1 MYSTGYTIL
10 SEVSKSHKK
19 NLFGT
24 IIDTMFPIGTLFL
37 IIIAYF
43 LSDWRHLQLAMSSF
57 TLLLVIII
65 WFVPESPRWLIS
77 QNRHDE
83 AKKIIEKYYKAI
95 NKPTLI
101 TESPT
106 LSLRSESSDV
116 KTKKKKEFKR
126 YFGKSK
132 ILFSDP
138 VLRKKLF
145 IMYFAFFVT
154 LSVGYCLIFN
164 IDLFETNR
172 YIYSSIAASIELIA
186 LLSIPVILLKLSCKK
201 ASCIIYILASICMLS
216 IIAVPKENINVIM
229 GMTMVAKFCLI
240 TSFTVNM
247 LLASELFPIA
257 VRNTAIGTGL
267 VMSQL
272 GSMTAPYII
281 DFLSQVAW
289 WAPTTLCGISSFIAG
304 LLCLIIPT

>member
-154 LSVGYCLIFN
+154 LSVGFQY
-164 IDLFETNR
+164 R
-172 YIYSSIAASIELIA
+172 
-186 LLSIPVILLKLSCKK
+186 
-201 ASCIIYILASICMLS
+201 
-216 IIAVPKENINVIM
+216 
-229 GMTMVAKFCLI
+229 
-240 TSFTVNM
+240 SF
-247 LLASELFPIA
+247 
-257 VRNTAIGTGL
+257 
-267 VMSQL
+267 
-272 GSMTAPYII
+272 
-281 DFLSQVAW
+281 
-289 WAPTTLCGISSFIAG
+289 
-304 LLCLIIPT
+304 